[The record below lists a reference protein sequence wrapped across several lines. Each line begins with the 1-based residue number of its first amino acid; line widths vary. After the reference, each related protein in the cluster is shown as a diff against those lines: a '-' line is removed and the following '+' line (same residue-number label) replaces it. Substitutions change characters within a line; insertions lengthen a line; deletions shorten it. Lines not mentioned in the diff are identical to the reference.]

1 MFCHCPAPVTIDQET
16 ILALQRT
23 MVRGEMVREGM
34 AHTGM
39 AQTAIAGIVPGA
51 IEIHLRALEQTGK
64 RPFSTV
70 VTSSLSAGKGWR
82 AYLGIF
88 I

>member
-16 ILALQRT
+16 ILAFQRT

-34 AHTGM
+34 A
-39 AQTAIAGIVPGA
+39 QTAIAEIVPGA

-64 RPFSTV
+64 RPLSTV

>member
-1 MFCHCPAPVTIDQET
+1 
-16 ILALQRT
+16 
-23 MVRGEMVREGM
+23 MVQGEMVREGM
-34 AHTGM
+34 A
-39 AQTAIAGIVPGA
+39 QTAIAEIVPGA

-64 RPFSTV
+64 RPLSTV